1 MLFSCVANGRIQD
14 RFVDTSQQAVFSR
27 HFPVSAGIRPQV
39 DKLSFATKKSP
50 GRFIIPENPYA
61 DGIDLF
67 RKSLTRFLPKPI
79 YHQSYVGDTVS
90 LLYAPFYASERL
102 YDAVL
107 NQPATRTIPDDLA
120 AILDNT
126 ETIQN
131 ETRFVPAI
139 CPSCG
144 WDLEGE
150 KDASVMVC
158 KNCQTTWQPTRK
170 GFTNLP
176 FVHLTKLGDYPAS
189 LPFWRIRADVSGMA
203 LTTINDF
210 TQLANL
216 SGQFDNNKSQRPF
229 YFWVPAFKVRPKMLI
244 TLCRRMT
251 VAQPETKNEK
261 QILPPG
267 KILPANLPVTEAID
281 TLKIVLAELAKPAK
295 IYFPLLDQITITP
308 RKALLVYVPFDE
320 DHHDFIQPKL
330 HVGIGKRLV
339 ALAENL

>member
-1 MLFSCVANGRIQD
+1 MLFSCVGNDRIED
-14 RFVDTSQQAVFSR
+14 RFVDASRQAVQSR
-27 HFPVSAGIRPQV
+27 HFPISAGIRPQV
-39 DKLSFATKKSP
+39 DKLTFATKKSL
-50 GRFIIPENPYA
+50 GRFIIPETPYNNVV
-61 DGIDLF
+61 DLF

-79 YHQSYVGDTVS
+79 HHQSYVGDTVG
-90 LLYAPFYASERL
+90 LLYAPFYESDRL

-107 NQPATRTIPDDLA
+107 NRPTTRTIPDDLA
-120 AILDNT
+120 ATLDKT
-126 ETIQN
+126 ETIKN
-131 ETRFVPAI
+131 ETHFVPAI

-170 GFTNLP
+170 GFTSLP
-176 FVHLTKLGDYPAS
+176 FVHLTKLGDYQAS
-189 LPFWRIRADVSGMA
+189 LPFWRIRADISGMSLA
-203 LTTINDF
+203 TVDDF
-210 TQLANL
+210 AKLANL
-216 SGQFDNNKSQRPF
+216 TSQYDKKYGQRLF

-251 VAQPETKNEK
+251 VVQPETTDEK
-261 QILPPG
+261 RSLPQG
-267 KILPANLPVTEAID
+267 KIFPANLPITEAVD

-295 IYFPLLDQITITP
+295 TYFPLLDQMTITP

-320 DHHDFIQPKL
+320 DHHDFIQPIL
-330 HVGIGKRLV
+330 HVGIGKRLL